1 MREAAYKDEILTL
14 RDGRQLAFS
23 DIGRKDARPVLYLHG
38 NPGSRTEMLRPS
50 YVAAFTAARLRV
62 ITVDRPGYG
71 DSDPPRAKGH
81 LPFTAD
87 LRELMD
93 HLCLERVAVVGHS
106 RGTLPAIGLGVVLAE
121 RITAVGAF
129 GPTGLPDDP
138 DLLRTM
144 TPEARVMLRLVKS
157 APRIARRLMRTNAL
171 LDKAFPKTAVSRIAR
186 VLPSPADRAQLSQ
199 RGQEFVDGLAKG
211 MQRDVAFAVDD
222 WRSWLVDP
230 LGFDPTAIRIP
241 VLLWTGAEDRTAPPK
256 PAEAMAKR
264 IAGAQVHVVAGVG
277 HLHTPEVLVSL
288 MQATLKAGQK
298 PRRRAAAQDGIN
310 PSTS

>member
-1 MREAAYKDEILTL
+1 MRETAYKDATLTL
-14 RDGRQLAFS
+14 RDGRRLAFS
-23 DIGRKDARPVLYLHG
+23 DIGHKDARPVLYLHG
-38 NPGSRTEMLRPS
+38 NPGSRTEVLRPS
-50 YVAAFTAARLRV
+50 YLDAFAASRLRV

-71 DSDPPRAKGH
+71 ESDPPGAKGH

-106 RGTLPAIGLGVVLAE
+106 RGTLPAIGLGVVLAD

-144 TPEARVMLRLVKS
+144 TPEGCLMLRLVKS
-157 APRIARRLMRTNAL
+157 APLIARLLLRTNVL
-171 LDKAFPKTAVSRIAR
+171 LDRAFPKTAVTRIAR
-186 VLPSPADRAQLSQ
+186 VLPSPADREQLRQ
-199 RGQEFVDGLAKG
+199 RGQEFIDGLAKG
-211 MQRDVAFAVDD
+211 MKRDVGFAVDD

-241 VLLWTGAEDRTAPPK
+241 VLLWTGAEDRTCPPR

-264 IAGAQVHVVAGVG
+264 IPSARAHLLADIG

-288 MQATLKAGQK
+288 MEATLKAGQ
-298 PRRRAAAQDGIN
+298 PSNAAQDGIN